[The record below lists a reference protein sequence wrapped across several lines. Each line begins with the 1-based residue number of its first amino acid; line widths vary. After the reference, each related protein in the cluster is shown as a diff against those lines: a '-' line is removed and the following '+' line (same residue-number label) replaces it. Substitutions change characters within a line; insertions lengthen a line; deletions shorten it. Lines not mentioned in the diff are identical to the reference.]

1 MGADRNR
8 SWPKIVAVV
17 VLVVFVVLAVVGR
30 LTGNNDEAPAS
41 AAIHDDH
48 PHTQGGDH
56 FRPGKRQGTDEADPN
71 TADRLA
77 R

>member
-30 LTGNNDEAPAS
+30 LTGNNDVPPEAQPS
-41 AAIHDDH
+41 STTRAARSDCMQSI
-48 PHTQGGDH
+48 PI
-56 FRPGKRQGTDEADPN
+56 RLPGSSM
-71 TADRLA
+71 
-77 R
+77 